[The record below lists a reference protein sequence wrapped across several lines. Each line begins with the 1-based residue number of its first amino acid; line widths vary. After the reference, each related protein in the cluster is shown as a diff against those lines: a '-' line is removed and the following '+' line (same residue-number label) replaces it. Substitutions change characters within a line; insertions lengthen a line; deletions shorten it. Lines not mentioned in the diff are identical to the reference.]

1 MALMRGALED
11 PMVTRQVGEHVEI
24 DEQEARSGQTGFHV
38 RYILLFS
45 TILVAAGFGIAALLT
60 SG

>member
-1 MALMRGALED
+1 
-11 PMVTRQVGEHVEI
+11 MVTRRVGEHVEI

-45 TILVAAGFGIAALLT
+45 TILVAAGFGVAALLT
-60 SG
+60 GG